1 MKKPTI
7 ILTLAIAIAIA
18 VSFASC
24 NNDKDPKS
32 EPQKP
37 KTFKINPSAPVKI
50 KPAKGTILKAP
61 ALYSTENPQHLTALE
76 IVKQTEGMMSINTAG
91 ESGGIGFAKELRDT
105 VSETPCLKM
114 YAMDIID
121 MEGNFVSYFIESSD
135 ITFRRE
141 IGIDKYDTI
150 AYTPNKVVRR
160 AERLV
165 KKALADKD
173 TVAVYELFDKAF
185 TFIPITGAE
194 WRDMKAK
201 GLNENV
207 E

>member
-1 MKKPTI
+1 MKH
-7 ILTLAIAIAIA
+7 LTLLLSLLLAVAITSCDKTAEPKKEQEKPA
-18 VSFASC
+18 VF
-24 NNDKDPKS
+24 KIDPKS
-32 EPQKP
+32 
-37 KTFKINPSAPVKI
+37 PVKI

-61 ALYSTENPQHLTALE
+61 ALYSTDTIQHLTALE
-76 IVKQTEGMMSINTAG
+76 IVKQTIAMVFIRKQDGKDSNV
-91 ESGGIGFAKELRDT
+91 GFANELRDT
-105 VSETPCLKM
+105 ISEIPCLKM

-121 MEGNFVSYFIESSD
+121 REGNYVPEFIEASD
-135 ITFRRE
+135 IVFTRK
-141 IGIDKYDTI
+141 IGENKYDTI

-165 KKALADKD
+165 KKALAEKD
-173 TVAVYELFDKAF
+173 TVAVYELFETAF
-185 TFIPITGAE
+185 TFIPITGGE